1 MSGDLK
7 LTPVSGALAAD
18 IKQERFAFREASGQE
33 EQSAASDVRKAEDAE
48 TTDPAEQR
56 RQLLKE
62 ALEETQNAPDG
73 KLVIER
79 DEDTGKYV
87 QKVLDPTSGEVLK
100 QWPEEQFLELAKS
113 MGEAY
118 GLIVDRQV

>member
-7 LTPVSGALAAD
+7 LTPISAAFPAEAKTD
-18 IKQERFAFREASGQE
+18 AQAFRE
-33 EQSAASDVRKAEDAE
+33 K
-48 TTDPAEQR
+48 TTDDQKISPKVESDADKEKIDPTEQR

-62 ALEETQNAPDG
+62 ALEINKSVPSG
-73 KLVIER
+73 RLVIER
-79 DEDTGKYV
+79 DDDTGRYV
-87 QKVLDPTSGEVLK
+87 QKVLDPDSGEVLK

-118 GLIVDRQV
+118 GLLVDREV

>member
-1 MSGDLK
+1 MSGDLE

-18 IKQERFAFREASGQE
+18 IKQGRYTFREASGHSE
-33 EQSAASDVRKAEDAE
+33 SSNGSDVQTSDDAE
-48 TTDPAEQR
+48 KADPAEQR

-62 ALEETQNAPDG
+62 ALEATRDAPSG
-73 KLVIER
+73 RLVIER
-79 DEDTGKYV
+79 DDETGKYV
-87 QKVLDPTSGEVLK
+87 QKVVDPSSGEVLR

-118 GLIVDRQV
+118 GLLVDRQV

>member
-1 MSGDLK
+1 MPNG
-7 LTPVSGALAAD
+7 
-18 IKQERFAFREASGQE
+18 R
-33 EQSAASDVRKAEDAE
+33 
-48 TTDPAEQR
+48 
-56 RQLLKE
+56 
-62 ALEETQNAPDG
+62 
-73 KLVIER
+73 LVIER

-87 QKVLDPTSGEVLK
+87 QKVLDPKSGEVLK